1 MRSPKSVS
9 VLFTLK
15 NYYFYKFKDRFK
27 EMKKIE
33 YVAPELEVL
42 NLKIE
47 SSILDV
53 SYNSNPGMHNEEPDV
68 DPGDI
73 EP

>member
-1 MRSPKSVS
+1 
-9 VLFTLK
+9 
-15 NYYFYKFKDRFK
+15 
-27 EMKKIE
+27 MKKIA
-33 YVAPELEVL
+33 YNAPEMEVL